1 MKLLPGRVVP
11 HSPHPSF
18 MSSIRYSLRAA
29 QSPILSPG
37 YVHGVGERFWLGT
50 PWFLAVEH
58 LDSTADWA
66 SPKEM
71 DAGLFQGLLVAS
83 TMLL

>member
-11 HSPHPSF
+11 HSARSSF
-18 MSSIRYSLRAA
+18 MSSIHYTLRAA

-50 PWFLAVEH
+50 PWFLALEH
-58 LDSTADWA
+58 LDSSADWA

-83 TMLL
+83 IMLL